1 MKKIFITENQLKSLT
16 KQLAVEQVTNKKQ
29 NLIDS
34 PNSDGTINVYDASG
48 NVVKVRLKL
57 FMPSLTTFSDKEENR
72 TLINIKEIKR
82 NDDQSTPLTFI
93 TLKNKIIDL
102 KKEFLDKFFSNF
114 INKNVRVTNQPIMEK
129 GPIKVYAYK
138 V

>member
-1 MKKIFITENQLKSLT
+1 MKKIVITENQLKSLT
-16 KQLAVEQVTNKKQ
+16 KQLAVEQVANKKQ

-82 NDDQSTPLTFI
+82 NNDQTTPLTFV
-93 TLKNKIIDL
+93 TFKNKIIDL
-102 KKEFLDKFFSNF
+102 KKEFLDNFFNTF
-114 INKNVRVTNQPIMEK
+114 INKNVKITNQPIMEK